1 MFIWQFYT
9 NQSFDKESSLALLDL
24 CHKWKSILKLCSSS
38 APLHHWCPVKYLSA
52 WKWKHICPGSTFHIF
67 HAFTP
72 PGKSSSP
79 FLELRHVG
87 LERDGID
94 RLEEPH
100 QLLPQHPALLLSSAK
115 AVHRGVER
123 HHIGSLWKKQPQ
135 ITCFCSSCKLSWA
148 FPNLDI
154 IFIDNQNYFWMP
166 IPSNPTYST
175 TVQRSSEMVSY

>member
-1 MFIWQFYT
+1 MIISGPRQQRETRNSDVLPPSPSPTSDRVKTGKKRFIWQFYT
-9 NQSFDKESSLALLDL
+9 NHSFDKESSLALLDL
-24 CHKWKSILKLCSSS
+24 CYKWKSILKLCSSS

-72 PGKSSSP
+72 PGKSSPP

-115 AVHRGVER
+115 AVHRGVKR
-123 HHIGSLWKKQPQ
+123 HHLIKIHWISVKE
-135 ITCFCSSCKLSWA
+135 
-148 FPNLDI
+148 
-154 IFIDNQNYFWMP
+154 
-166 IPSNPTYST
+166 T
-175 TVQRSSEMVSY
+175 TSDHLLLQLM